1 MDVDLPSD
9 EPLPRVVRM
18 RPWGR
23 VRLVAVVASIVLL
36 LCLVFP
42 VGVRPWGEP
51 LAWRFGQTVTGEVT
65 GKRVVARQRVKRIR
79 PRFRRYVA
87 YRYHTPAGREAHR
100 EERVATRALYDA
112 AEAGAPVEVRVLS
125 LGPLRAASIEHDD
138 WLNVMMTVSSVY
150 WLVVARQFHWLCRW
164 RVRRILLTHGDT
176 AVGRVVHTRQS
187 LFAKPSNRTYVV
199 RYEYDTPA
207 GTRRGRCV
215 LLDLFV
221 RPGDD
226 VSVFYDPR
234 RPGRSVAYVA
244 ADYSVLPEGPVTYS
258 PAGIARVVVRDAI

>member
-1 MDVDLPSD
+1 MDVHVPSD

-42 VGVRPWGEP
+42 LGVRPWGEP

-87 YRYHTPAGREAHR
+87 YRYQTPDGRQAHR
-100 EERVATRALYDA
+100 EERVARRALFDA
-112 AEAGAPVEVRVLS
+112 VEAGAPVEVRVLS
-125 LGPLRAASIEHDD
+125 FGPLRAASIEQDS
-138 WLNVMMTVSSVY
+138 WLNVMITVSSVY
-150 WLVVARQFHWLCRW
+150 WLVVAHQFHWLWRW
-164 RVRRILLTHGDT
+164 RVQRRLLTHGDT
-176 AVGRVVHTRQS
+176 AVGRVVHVRQS
-187 LFAKPSNRTYVV
+187 LFAKPSDRTYVV
-199 RYEYDTPA
+199 RYEYDTPV
-207 GTRRGRCV
+207 GTGRGRCV
-215 LLDLFV
+215 LRNPLV
-221 RPGDD
+221 RPGDE

-244 ADYSVLPEGPVTYS
+244 ADYLLLPEGPVTYS
-258 PAGIARVVVRDAI
+258 PAGIARMVVRDAT